1 MSFARITAFSPAD
14 AVQRL
19 LLATRSALAAIG
31 LVAVLVSATPAAR
44 EPVLR
49 YFGTESPALE
59 ADRLAATRAAGSIQ
73 TSVLDA
79 AREEEQRAVVAFIA
93 RRYRVAEEAVSA
105 FVASAFR
112 VGHQLRLDPLLILA
126 VIAVESRYNP
136 VAESV
141 LGAKGLMQVVARF
154 HLDKLVEHGG
164 ETALLDPGVNI
175 QIGARIL
182 KEYLGRFGDL
192 ETALQMYA
200 GAFDEPS
207 SQYAAKVLAERARLQ
222 RAVGTRPSA

>member
-79 AREEEQRAVVAFIA
+79 ARKEEQRAVVAFIA